1 MKELE
6 IFIKEIVIHNPS
18 EKGEMELDLEL
29 VFDNLTS
36 LGRIQLPRITGE
48 KIARIFAIPFGT
60 TLDTNRRYYPLV
72 ANNKFPVAFH
82 AIERDGPQWLD
93 PDDRAH
99 GEITIDLD
107 TNGGPP
113 STWSVIAGAKDT
125 DLKIE
130 IKFDMLYLK
139 YVRDPREDDSI
150 GSNYPWGETTVFQH
164 TLGLGQHGVL
174 RPDPS
179 KLYRSWKMYNFAT
192 KRFYTSNIYRFSR
205 EDWNLPEDSISSIYL
220 NSHSITLY
228 EHHYSDSRFAN
239 CQRVS
244 LRNPGLYNLP
254 EMNDKNGWNWNDRVS
269 AIEMVV
275 NEYPSSPVH

>member
-6 IFIKEIVIHNPS
+6 IFIKEVVIHNPS

-29 VFDNLTS
+29 VFDGLTS

-48 KIARIFAIPFGT
+48 KIARVFAIPFGT

-72 ANNKFPVAFH
+72 QNNKFTLAFH

-99 GEITIDLD
+99 GTITIDLD

-113 STWSVIAGAKDT
+113 STWSIIAGARDT

-130 IKFDMLYLK
+130 IRFDLNYLK
-139 YVRDPREDDSI
+139 YVADPRAKPSI
-150 GSNYPWGETTVFQH
+150 GNNYPWNGTTVFEH
-164 TLGLGQHGVL
+164 TLGLGRSGVL
-174 RPDPS
+174 LPEPS
-179 KLYRSWKMYNFAT
+179 KLYRSWKMFNLAT
-192 KRFYTSNIYRFSR
+192 KQSYTSNIYRFSR
-205 EDWNLPEDSISSIYL
+205 EDWNLPEDSISSIYVA
-220 NSHSITLY
+220 NSITLY
-228 EHHYSDSRFAN
+228 EHHYSDSRFKDCA
-239 CQRVS
+239 RVS
-244 LRNPGLYNLP
+244 LRNNGLYNLP

-275 NEYPSSPVH
+275 NEYPRSPVN

>member
-29 VFDNLTS
+29 VFDGLTS

-48 KIARIFAIPFGT
+48 KIARIFAVPFGT
-60 TLDTNRRYYPLV
+60 PLDTNSRYYPLV
-72 ANNKFPVAFH
+72 QNNKFSVAFH

-99 GEITIDLD
+99 GQITIDLD
-107 TNGGPP
+107 TNGYPV
-113 STWSVIAGAKDT
+113 STWSIIAGARDT

-130 IKFDMLYLK
+130 IRFDLTYLK
-139 YVRDPREDDSI
+139 YVRDPRAEPSI
-150 GSNYPWGETTVFQH
+150 GGNYPWGETTVFEH
-164 TLGLGQHGVL
+164 PLGLGQKGVL

-179 KLYRSWKMYNFAT
+179 KLYRTWLMYNFAT
-192 KRFYTSNIYRFSR
+192 KTSYTSKVYRFSR
-205 EDWNLPEDSISSIYL
+205 EDWNLPEDSISSVYL
-220 NSHSITLY
+220 SNHSITLY

-244 LRNPGLYNLP
+244 LRNPGLYNLT
-254 EMNDKNGWNWNDRVS
+254 EMSDADSWNWNDRVS
-269 AIEMVV
+269 AVEMVV
-275 NEYPSSPVH
+275 NEYPQSPVN

>member
-6 IFIKEIVIHNPS
+6 IYIHDILIHNPS

-29 VFDNLTS
+29 VFDGLTS
-36 LGRIQLPRITGE
+36 IGRIQLPRITGE
-48 KIARIFAIPFGT
+48 KIARIFAIPFGEP
-60 TLDTNRRYYPLV
+60 LDTNRRYYPLV
-72 ANNKFPVAFH
+72 QNNKFRVDFH
-82 AIERDGPQWLD
+82 AIERDGPQLID

-99 GEITIDLD
+99 AHIYIDLD
-107 TNGGPP
+107 DNGGPP
-113 STWSVIAGAKDT
+113 STWSIIAGAQDT

-130 IKFDMLYLK
+130 IRFDITYLK
-139 YVRDPREDDSI
+139 YVNDPRNKESI
-150 GSNYPWGETTVFQH
+150 QIPYPWGETTVFQH
-164 TLGLGQHGVL
+164 TLGLGQHGAL

-192 KRFYTSNIYRFSR
+192 KKSYTSKVYRFSR

-220 NSHSITLY
+220 NNHSITLY
-228 EHHYSDSRFAN
+228 EHHYSDSRFPT

-244 LRNPGLYNLP
+244 LRNQGLYNLP

-275 NEYPSSPVH
+275 NEYPPNPVN